1 MTDTATGR
9 PGIATHRTA
18 RIVNVISLAVIVTL
32 GLVFIFASDDRGF
45 ELTVLAAW
53 CLVST
58 VYMIVWMM
66 ILGRISRSERRG
78 TTTPLS
84 TRPPSRSAALI
95 TTILSSLIGITAA
108 SELLVLRE
116 DPDFGTA
123 IDVLGVWAMLLAWGF
138 LHWGFAQVYYRLYY
152 SERPVGGGRPV
163 VGEQGGGEQGG
174 SEQDGSEQDV
184 DTEPDVHVG
193 PAMRFPS
200 TPNPGIVD
208 FVYVA
213 FQVGTSF
220 TPNDVETTPLVRW
233 TVTWHAVL
241 SFFFNGFIIVLALN
255 TIMGGGN

>member
-1 MTDTATGR
+1 MTDTATRR
-9 PGIATHRTA
+9 PAAAPHRTA
-18 RIVNVISLAVIVTL
+18 RIVNVISLSVIVTL
-32 GLVFIFASDDRGF
+32 GLVFIFTSDRGF
-45 ELTVLAAW
+45 ELSVLAAW
-53 CLVST
+53 CSVST
-58 VYMIVWMM
+58 IYAIVWMT

-78 TTTPLS
+78 TATPLS
-84 TRPPSRSAALI
+84 TRPPSRSVALI

-108 SELLVLRE
+108 GELLVLRE

-138 LHWGFAQVYYRLYY
+138 LHWGFAQVYYRLWY
-152 SERPVGGGRPV
+152 SDRPAL
-163 VGEQGGGEQGG
+163 ELS
-174 SEQDGSEQDV
+174 SEPGAHAE
-184 DTEPDVHVG
+184 

-200 TPNPGIVD
+200 TPSPGIVD

-220 TPNDVETTPLVRW
+220 TPNDVETTRRVRW

-255 TIMGGGN
+255 TIMDSAN

>member
-1 MTDTATGR
+1 MTETATGR
-9 PGIATHRTA
+9 PATAPHRAA
-18 RIVNVISLAVIVTL
+18 RIVNVISLTVIVAL

-53 CLVST
+53 CFVST
-58 VYMIVWMM
+58 VYVIVWIT

-95 TTILSSLIGITAA
+95 TTILSSLIGVTAA

-116 DPDFGTA
+116 DPDFGTT

-152 SERPVGGGRPV
+152 SERPGAGH
-163 VGEQGGGEQGG
+163 E
-174 SEQDGSEQDV
+174 
-184 DTEPDVHVG
+184 

-200 TPNPGIVD
+200 TPNPGILD

-220 TPNDVETTPLVRW
+220 TPNDVETTRRVRW

-255 TIMGGGN
+255 TIMDGN

>member
-1 MTDTATGR
+1 
-9 PGIATHRTA
+9 
-18 RIVNVISLAVIVTL
+18 VIVAL
-32 GLVFIFASDDRGF
+32 GLFFIFASDDRGL

-53 CLVST
+53 CSVST
-58 VYMIVWMM
+58 VYVIVWMT

-78 TTTPLS
+78 TVTPLS
-84 TRPPSRSAALI
+84 TRPPSRSVALI

-116 DPDFGTA
+116 DPEFGTA

-152 SERPVGGGRPV
+152 SERPVGGD
-163 VGEQGGGEQGG
+163 GGEN
-174 SEQDGSEQDV
+174 V
-184 DTEPDVHVG
+184 

-220 TPNDVETTPLVRW
+220 TPNDVETTRRVRW

-255 TIMGGGN
+255 TIMDGN

>member
-1 MTDTATGR
+1 MTETATGR
-9 PGIATHRTA
+9 PATAPHRTA
-18 RIVNVISLAVIVTL
+18 RILNVISLAVIVTL
-32 GLVFIFASDDRGF
+32 GLVFIFVSDDRGF

-53 CLVST
+53 CFVST
-58 VYMIVWMM
+58 VYMIVWMT

-78 TTTPLS
+78 TATPLS
-84 TRPPSRSAALI
+84 TRPPSRSVALI
-95 TTILSSLIGITAA
+95 TTILSSLIGVTAA

-116 DPDFGTA
+116 DPDFGTT

-152 SERPVGGGRPV
+152 SERPAVGG
-163 VGEQGGGEQGG
+163 E
-174 SEQDGSEQDV
+174 
-184 DTEPDVHVG
+184 

-220 TPNDVETTPLVRW
+220 TPNDVETTRRVRW

-255 TIMGGGN
+255 TIMDGS

>member
-1 MTDTATGR
+1 MTETATGR
-9 PGIATHRTA
+9 SAPAAHRAA
-18 RIVNVISLAVIVTL
+18 RIVNVIALAVIVAL
-32 GLVFIFASDDRGF
+32 GLFFIFASDDRGL

-53 CLVST
+53 CSVAT
-58 VYMIVWMM
+58 VYVIVWMT

-78 TTTPLS
+78 TATPLS
-84 TRPPSRSAALI
+84 TRPPSRSVALI
-95 TTILSSLIGITAA
+95 TTILSSLIGVTAA

-116 DPDFGTA
+116 DPDFGTT

-152 SERPVGGGRPV
+152 SERPVGGD
-163 VGEQGGGEQGG
+163 GGE
-174 SEQDGSEQDV
+174 SV
-184 DTEPDVHVG
+184 

-220 TPNDVETTPLVRW
+220 TPNDVETTRRVRW

-255 TIMGGGN
+255 TIMGSGN